1 MKDIY
6 VVFKGGDI
14 QGETTDAEHA
24 KDKAI
29 EVSSWK
35 HFIAQPK
42 SSTSSTAGGHSAER
56 TEHGEMVFTKDID
69 TASAKLWQ
77 ACSAGSVYNEVIIYF
92 YRAYGGKNRTENDA
106 TKNSRANYLKIE
118 LKDVVVSSVSTNI
131 SPDAELP
138 TETFGL
144 KYSGVKW
151 TYSTAPVDGTAP
163 KVAGTGSWN
172 LKTNTVK
179 V

>member
-14 QGETTDAEHA
+14 QGESTDDVHGKE
-24 KDKAI
+24 KAI
-29 EVSSWK
+29 EVSAWA
-35 HFIAQPK
+35 HQITQPK
-42 SSTSSTAGGHSAER
+42 SSSASTAGGHSAER
-56 TEHGEMVFTKDID
+56 TEHGEMIFTKDID

-77 ACSAGSVYNEVIIYF
+77 ACSAGSVYNDVIIYF
-92 YRAYGGKNRTENDA
+92 YRALGGKNKTDEG
-106 TKNSRANYLKIE
+106 KNNRANYLKIE
-118 LKDVVVSSVSTNI
+118 LKDVVVSSVGANI
-131 SPDAELP
+131 STGTELP

-151 TYSTAPVDGTAP
+151 TYSSAPVDGSAP